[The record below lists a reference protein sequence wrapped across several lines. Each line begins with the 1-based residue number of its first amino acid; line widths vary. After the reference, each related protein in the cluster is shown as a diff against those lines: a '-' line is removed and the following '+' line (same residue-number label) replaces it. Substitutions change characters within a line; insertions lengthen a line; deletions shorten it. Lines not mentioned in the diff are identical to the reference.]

1 MDVNERKKSIALLVD
16 YDNFNQD
23 DYFKILFDE
32 LDEIGDLIIG
42 RVYFSNEEG
51 KKLSDKFKDL
61 ELEPIYQLRFSSGKN
76 AVDIRMSIEA
86 IELLSKN
93 YIDAFC
99 LATHDS
105 DFTPLVKKLKE
116 NNKYVIGAGR
126 DNVSKHFKSACDQFI
141 NVEQIFNANKSQ
153 NENKSVDNKQEI
165 DEITKDINVRLKELV
180 KLVNDIIDQNK
191 DSDGY
196 MHLSRLSEL
205 LYIKDK
211 QFNPK
216 NYGASN
222 NKISS
227 FFQKQLK
234 NQYVLKEEKNGWKI
248 SKKNNTVKNIVL
260 EKNNDITKTKEKA
273 QTIILEYIN
282 LNPTGNIQK
291 VQQELKKDIPGFT
304 LKKIGHTKFV
314 NFLKELNFKIDG
326 NIFKK

>member
-23 DYFKILFDE
+23 DYFKILFEE

-51 KKLSDKFKDL
+51 KKLSDKFRDL
-61 ELEPIYQLRFSSGKN
+61 ELDPIYQLRFSSGKN

-126 DNVSKHFKSACDQFI
+126 DDVSKHFKSACDQFI

-153 NENKSVDNKQEI
+153 NERESLDNKQEI
-165 DEITKDINVRLKELV
+165 EEITKDINVRLKELV

-248 SKKNNTVKNIVL
+248 SKKHNTVKNDVL
-260 EKNNDITKTKEKA
+260 EKNNDTTKTKEKA
-273 QTIILEYIN
+273 QKIILEYSK
-282 LNPTGNIQK
+282 LNPIGNIQK
-291 VQQELKKDIPGFT
+291 IQQKLKKDIPGFT
-304 LKKIGHTKFV
+304 LKKIGHTKFI

-326 NIFKK
+326 NTFKK

>member
-23 DYFKILFDE
+23 DYFKILFEE

-51 KKLSDKFKDL
+51 KKLSDKFRDL
-61 ELEPIYQLRFSSGKN
+61 ELDPIYQLRFSSGKN

-126 DNVSKHFKSACDQFI
+126 DDVSKHFKSACDQFI

-153 NENKSVDNKQEI
+153 NEKESLDNKQEI
-165 DEITKDINVRLKELV
+165 DKITKDINVRLKELV

-248 SKKNNTVKNIVL
+248 SKKHNTVKNDVL

-273 QTIILEYIN
+273 KTIILEYSK
-282 LNPTGNIQK
+282 LNPIGNIQK
-291 VQQELKKDIPGFT
+291 IQQKLKKDIPGFT
-304 LKKIGHTKFV
+304 LKKIGHTKIV
-314 NFLKELNFKIDG
+314 NLLKELNFKIDG
-326 NIFKK
+326 NTFKK